1 LRAPVGDAFYDSGRD
16 LLVELAGCKI
26 IQEQQRLSALNDNVV
41 DAHGHKVNADRTV
54 RVALDGD
61 LHLRADAVVGGDQDG
76 VDKSCR
82 LKIEQSAE
90 SAKLRA
96 RSGTACGASER
107 PDSIHNPVA
116 DIDVDPRIGVGERLS
131 AFWHLDSQ
139 GFEPDRVIA
148 PAGTRK
154 GEGRAR
160 FPNLG
165 DFVLSVGSV
174 IPMRVAKSKGEDGW
188 AAAPGR
194 QYLMNIGNIL
204 HNLPNFITLARM
216 LMTPLAVMMII
227 SQRFLPAFLIF
238 ILAGVSD
245 AIDGFIAKRFDL
257 RTELGAYLDPLADKA
272 LLISIYV
279 SLAIYA
285 GLPAWV
291 AITVV
296 SRDVMILVAV
306 LVSWLLDKPV
316 EIRPVWV
323 SKLNTVAQI
332 TLAGFA
338 LGVRA
343 YGLDQQLLQ
352 TTLQWTVAATTLASG
367 GVYIAQWL
375 DHMSR

>member
-1 LRAPVGDAFYDSGRD
+1 
-16 LLVELAGCKI
+16 
-26 IQEQQRLSALNDNVV
+26 
-41 DAHGHKVNADRTV
+41 
-54 RVALDGD
+54 
-61 LHLRADAVVGGDQDG
+61 
-76 VDKSCR
+76 
-82 LKIEQSAE
+82 
-90 SAKLRA
+90 
-96 RSGTACGASER
+96 
-107 PDSIHNPVA
+107 
-116 DIDVDPRIGVGERLS
+116 
-131 AFWHLDSQ
+131 
-139 GFEPDRVIA
+139 
-148 PAGTRK
+148 
-154 GEGRAR
+154 
-160 FPNLG
+160 
-165 DFVLSVGSV
+165 
-174 IPMRVAKSKGEDGW
+174 
-188 AAAPGR
+188 
-194 QYLMNIGNIL
+194 MNIGTVLN
-204 HNLPNFITLARM
+204 NLPNFITLARM

-245 AIDGFIAKRFDL
+245 AVDGFIAKRFGL

-285 GLPAWV
+285 GLPAWI

-343 YGLDQQLLQ
+343 YGLEEPLLQ
-352 TTLQWTVAATTLASG
+352 TALQWTVATTTLASG